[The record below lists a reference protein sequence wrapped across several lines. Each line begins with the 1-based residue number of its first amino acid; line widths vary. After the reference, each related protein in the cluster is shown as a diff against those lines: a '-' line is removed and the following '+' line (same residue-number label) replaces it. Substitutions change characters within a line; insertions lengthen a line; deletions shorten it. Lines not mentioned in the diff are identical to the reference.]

1 MGKKIIGCPV
11 IIENPK
17 YARNAYIFNLIFV
30 MDSQTETIK
39 YESVVKKLASYLK
52 QIEVSNVTISGFSS
66 PNTDV
71 VINKGCLVTIK
82 YMYIIVTIIYYLTYV
97 LNKFIDQ
104 DFVNYKN

>member
-1 MGKKIIGCPV
+1 MLIVNNFIFFRNALGKKIIGCPV

-66 PNTDV
+66 SNTDV
-71 VINKGCLVTIK
+71 VNKGCLVTE
-82 YMYIIVTIIYYLTYV
+82 
-97 LNKFIDQ
+97 
-104 DFVNYKN
+104 